1 MLHQKSS
8 TIVLGA
14 YHSGL
19 GKFFNMHMHK
29 SRTRLG
35 D

>member
-1 MLHQKSS
+1 MLHQKSG

-29 SRTRLG
+29 SWTSLS